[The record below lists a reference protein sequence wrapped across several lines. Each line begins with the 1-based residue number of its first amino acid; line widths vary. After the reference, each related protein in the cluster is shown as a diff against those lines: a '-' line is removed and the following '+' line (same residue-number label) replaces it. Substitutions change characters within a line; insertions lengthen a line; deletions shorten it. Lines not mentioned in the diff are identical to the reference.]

1 MDAVTY
7 PNSDVVGFIEG
18 NVVPVR
24 LPFDAMPAA
33 KDFNVKWTPTLIILD
48 FEGGEHHRATG
59 FVAPAELIPM
69 VLLGLG
75 KTHFDSEK
83 FKEAIG
89 MLDRVVSDYAASDSA
104 PEAIYYQAVSRYKST
119 HSPQPLKEAY
129 ERLHRDYPY
138 PSSEWPKR
146 AAPYRLL

>member
-1 MDAVTY
+1 M
-7 PNSDVVGFIEG
+7 
-18 NVVPVR
+18 VPVR
-24 LPFDAMPAA
+24 LSFDAMPAA

-48 FEGGEHHRATG
+48 SEGGEHHRATG
-59 FVAPAELIPM
+59 FLAPAELIPM

-75 KTHFDSEK
+75 KTHFDREA

-89 MLDRVVSDYAASDSA
+89 ILDRLVSAYATSDSA
-104 PEAIYYQAVSRYKST
+104 PEAIFYHAVSRYKST

-129 ERLHRDYPY
+129 ERLHRDYP
-138 PSSEWPKR
+138 SSEWAKR